1 LPGMAS
7 YTPKNILITGA
18 AGFIASHVANRLI
31 RSYPEYKIV
40 VLDKLDYCSNLKNLL
55 PSKSSPNFKFVKGDI
70 GSADLVN
77 YLLITESIDTI
88 MHFAAQTHVDNSFG
102 NSFEFTKNNIY
113 GTHVLLEA
121 CKVTGQIRRFIHVST
136 DEVYGETE
144 EDAIVGNHEASQL
157 LPTNPYS
164 ATKAGA
170 EMLVMAYGRSYGLP
184 VITTR
189 GNNVYGPNQFP
200 EKLIPKFILLAMQGK
215 NLPIH
220 GDGSNVRS
228 YLYCED
234 VAEAFE
240 VVLHKGEVGHV
251 YNIGTKKERR
261 VIDVAKDICRL
272 FKMDPE
278 TSIQFVE
285 NRPFNDQRYFLEDQ
299 KLKSLGWSERTT
311 WEEGLKKTMDWYINN
326 PDWWGDVTG
335 ALLPHPRMLMMPGG
349 LERHVEGSE
358 EKKSASFGSSN
369 TKMVVPSTKNTGT
382 QQKHPLK
389 FLIYGRTGW
398 IGGLLG
404 KLSEKQGIP
413 YEYGKGRL
421 EDRSSLVADIQNV
434 KPTHVFN
441 AAGVTGRPNVDWCE
455 SHKTET
461 IRTNV
466 AGTLTLADVCR
477 EHGILMINYATGCIF
492 EYNATHPE
500 GSGIGFKE
508 EDKPNFIGSFYSKTK
523 AMVEELL
530 REYDNVCTLR
540 VRMPI
545 SSDLSNPRNF
555 ITKISRYNKVV
566 NIPNSMTILDELLP
580 ISIEMAKRNLRGIWN
595 FTNPGVVS
603 HNEILEMYRDYI
615 DPNFKWT
622 NFTLEEQAKV
632 IVAPRSNNEMDA
644 SKLKKE
650 FPELL
655 SIKESLIKNSHT
667 CIVAFLKH
675 SVVNFERVAVEE
687 NDKI

>member
-1 LPGMAS
+1 MS
-7 YTPKNILITGA
+7 TFTPKNILITGA
-18 AGFIASHVANRLI
+18 AGFIASHVANRLV
-31 RSYPEYKIV
+31 RTYPGYKIV

-55 PSKSSPNFKFVKGDI
+55 PSNSSPNFKFVQGDI

-77 YLLITESIDTI
+77 YLLITENIDTI

-136 DEVYGETE
+136 DEVYGETD
-144 EDAIVGNHEASQL
+144 EDAVVGNHEASQL

-200 EKLIPKFILLAMQGK
+200 EKLIPKFILLAMRGK
-215 NLPIH
+215 TLPIH

-240 VVLHKGEVGHV
+240 VILHKGEVGHV

-261 VIDVAKDICRL
+261 VTDVARDVCNL
-272 FKMDPE
+272 FNMDPDK
-278 TSIQFVE
+278 SIQFVE
-285 NRPFNDQRYFLEDQ
+285 NRPFNDQRYFLDDQ
-299 KLKSLGWSERTT
+299 KLTNLGWSERTT
-311 WEEGLKKTMDWYINN
+311 WTEGLKKTMEWYTSN
-326 PDWWGDVTG
+326 PDWWGDVSG

-349 LERHVEGSE
+349 LERHTEAAAKGESGKSDFSLSQSKMLVPSP
-358 EKKSASFGSSN
+358 KSSASPHKPAF
-369 TKMVVPSTKNTGT
+369 
-382 QQKHPLK
+382 K

-404 KLSEKQGIP
+404 KLCEKQGIS

-421 EDRSSLVADIQNV
+421 QDRASILADLVAV

-477 EHGILMINYATGCIF
+477 EHGLLVVNFATGCIF
-492 EYNATHPE
+492 EYDAAHPE

-508 EDKPNFIGSFYSKTK
+508 EDTPNFIGSFYSKTK

-530 REYDNVCTLR
+530 KEYDNVCTLR

-545 SSDLSNPRNF
+545 SADLDNPRNF

-603 HNEILEMYRDYI
+603 HNEILEMYKEYI
-615 DPNFKWT
+615 DADFKWS

-632 IVAPRSNNEMDA
+632 IIAPRSNNELDA

-655 SIKESLIKNSHT
+655 SIKESLIKNVFGPNRKT
-667 CIVAFLKH
+667 PKTA
-675 SVVNFERVAVEE
+675 A
-687 NDKI
+687 